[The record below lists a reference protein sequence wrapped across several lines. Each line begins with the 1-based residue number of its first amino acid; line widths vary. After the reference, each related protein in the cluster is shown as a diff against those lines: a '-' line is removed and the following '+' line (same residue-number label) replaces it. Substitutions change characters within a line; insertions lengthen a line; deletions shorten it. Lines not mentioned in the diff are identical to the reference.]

1 MPKQEFK
8 MIHKQNPT
16 KFFIQTYGCQMN
28 VADSEMV
35 AGLLIEYGYE
45 LTEDIDNADII
56 IFNSCTVRQHAEDRV
71 IGRITQEGSRK
82 KKKPDLIIGLI
93 GCVAQRCG
101 EELLQKI
108 DCLDFA
114 VGTAQYRN
122 LPKIIKICLSNRCSI
137 SLLKANHKENYSDI
151 SPYRKKGVNAFVTIM
166 RGCNN
171 FCSYCI
177 VPYVRGRERSRNH
190 IEILKEIENAG
201 NEGYKDITL
210 LGQNVNSYKDDNID
224 FPTLLKMAS
233 RIDSIRRLRFV
244 TSHPKDLTE
253 KLIDIMASEEKI
265 CEHLHLPL
273 QSGSDK
279 ILEKMNRGYTAEK
292 YLSIIEKLRNTIPD
306 VALTTDVMAGFPEE
320 TEKDFAD
327 TYNLMKKIRFDYAFT
342 FKYSPREGTAS
353 ANSRVNRGQI
363 DEKICLERLQKL
375 ITLQEKI
382 TYEKYQEQI
391 GRIVEVYVEQ
401 VSKKNKSDL
410 SGKTR
415 DNKITVFPGE
425 KNLIGKFVKV
435 KITDATGWT
444 LKGKKQNI

>member
-1 MPKQEFK
+1 
-8 MIHKQNPT
+8 MIHNPKPL

-45 LTEDIDNADII
+45 LTEDINNADII

-122 LPKIIKICLSNRCSI
+122 LPKIIKNCFENKCSI

-201 NEGYKDITL
+201 NDGFKDITL
-210 LGQNVNSYKDDNID
+210 LGQNVNSYKDNDIG
-224 FPTLLKMAS
+224 FPTLLKLAS
-233 RIDSIRRLRFV
+233 KIDTIKRLRFI
-244 TSHPKDLTE
+244 TSHPKDLSD
-253 KLIDIMASEEKI
+253 KLIDVMTKEDKV

-273 QSGSDK
+273 QSGSNR
-279 ILEKMNRGYTAEK
+279 ILEKMNRGYSVEQ
-292 YLSIIEKLRNTIPD
+292 YLSIIMKLKNSMPNI
-306 VALTTDVMAGFPEE
+306 AITTDVMCGFPYENE
-320 TEKDFAD
+320 NNFLE
-327 TYNLMKKIRFDYAFT
+327 TYNLMKEIRFDYAFT
-342 FKYSPREGTAS
+342 FKYSTREGTQS
-353 ANSRVNRGQI
+353 AKFNEQI
-363 DEKICLERLQKL
+363 DEKIRLERLQKL
-375 ITLQEKI
+375 IALQEKI

-391 GRIVEVYVEQ
+391 GRIVEVYVEKI
-401 VSKKNKSDL
+401 SKKNRNDL

-415 DNKITVFPGE
+415 DNKIAVFPGD
-425 KNLIGKFVKV
+425 KNLIGKFIQV

-444 LKGKKQNI
+444 LKGQRQNI

>member
-1 MPKQEFK
+1 MKQ
-8 MIHKQNPT
+8 I
-16 KFFIQTYGCQMN
+16 KFFIHTYGCQMN

-35 AGLLIEYGYE
+35 AGLLIKSGYI
-45 LTEDIDNADII
+45 LTKDIDNADII

-82 KKKPDLIIGLI
+82 KTKPNLIIGLI

-108 DCLDFA
+108 DCLDFTI
-114 VGTAQYRN
+114 GTAQYRL
-122 LPKIIKICLSNRCSI
+122 LPKVIENCLKNNCST
-137 SLLKANHKENYSDI
+137 SFLQTNHNENYSDI
-151 SPYRKKGVNAFVTIM
+151 FPYRKKGVNAFVTIM

-190 IEILKEIENAG
+190 LEILKEIEIAG
-201 NEGYKDITL
+201 NRGYKDITL

-233 RIDSIRRLRFV
+233 RIDPIRRLRFV
-244 TSHPKDLTE
+244 TSHPKDLSE
-253 KLIDIMASEEKI
+253 KLIDVMASEEKI

-292 YLSIIEKLRNTIPD
+292 YLSIIEKLRNTIPN

-342 FKYSPREGTAS
+342 FKYSPRDGTAS
-353 ANSRVNRGQI
+353 ANPRVNRGQI
-363 DEKICLERLQKL
+363 DEKISLERLQKL

-391 GRIVEVYVEQ
+391 GRIVDVYVEKI
-401 VSKKNKSDL
+401 SKKNKNDL

-415 DNKITVFPGE
+415 DNKIAVFPGD
-425 KNLIGKFVKV
+425 KSLIGKFVKV
-435 KITDATGWT
+435 IITDATGWT